1 MGGDLRDV
9 ELDPS
14 LSSSFSAAAEQSGK
28 LGLGCHLS
36 LDCYFDN
43 YTLVQMNLLPLVVT
57 MLAAPDANV
66 QQLHNCMPEITR
78 LLEPVRI
85 SVQHTVMHAN
95 THDA

>member
-1 MGGDLRDV
+1 M
-9 ELDPS
+9 S
-14 LSSSFSAAAEQSGK
+14 MLSQCWNE
-28 LGLGCHLS
+28 GCSDEAYYPHLS

-66 QQLHNCMPEITR
+66 QLLHNCMPEITR